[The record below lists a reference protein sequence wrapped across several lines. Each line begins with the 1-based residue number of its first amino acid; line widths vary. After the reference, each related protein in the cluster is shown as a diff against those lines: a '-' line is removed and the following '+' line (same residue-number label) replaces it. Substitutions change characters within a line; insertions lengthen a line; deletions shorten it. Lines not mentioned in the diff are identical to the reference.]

1 MTVIDE
7 SVLTT
12 RATVLHS
19 MLRLETILNSVPAVS
34 EERLP
39 RNSLLGVLLL
49 AVLLRV

>member
-1 MTVIDE
+1 M
-7 SVLTT
+7 LTA
-12 RATVLHS
+12 ATVLP
-19 MLRLETILNSVPAVS
+19 MTGCLRLETILNSVPAVS